1 MTVATTSTATTA
13 ITTTT
18 ETITASTK
26 GEIPDWKVT
35 GDWFDVCKCNIPC
48 PCEFAQTPTY
58 GDCEGILA
66 YNFKEGN
73 YGETHLD
80 DLNVIAVG
88 SFKGNIWAGDGK
100 TKVDLALFFDEKANE
115 QREAL
120 SMIFSGRAG
129 GFMAEFAKLVG
140 EVRGIEYAPIKFELA
155 DDLSYWSA
163 EIPGKVFAKAEAL
176 TGPTTPPG
184 KRVQTINPPGSEVGP
199 GGVTTWGIS
208 LADEAETIGFKWKRK
223 GRSSK
228 HIPFEWSGP

>member
-13 ITTTT
+13 TTTT

-26 GEIPDWKVT
+26 SEIPNWQVT

-48 PCEFAQTPTY
+48 PCVFAQTPTY

-66 YNFKEGN
+66 YNIKEGN
-73 YGETHLD
+73 YGETHLE

-115 QREAL
+115 QQSEAL

-140 EVRGIEYAPIKFELA
+140 EIRGIKYAPIKFELA

-176 TGPTTPPG
+176 NGPTTPPG

-199 GGVTTWGIS
+199 GGVATWGIS
-208 LADEAETIGFKWKRK
+208 LADEADTIGFKWKRK

>member
-1 MTVATTSTATTA
+1 MAAATTIEANTTTA
-13 ITTTT
+13 ETTTT
-18 ETITASTK
+18 ASAK
-26 GEIPDWKVT
+26 GEIPNWRIT

-66 YNFKEGN
+66 YNIKKGN
-73 YGETHLD
+73 YGETPLD

-88 SFKGNIWAGDGK
+88 SFEGNIWAGDGK
-100 TKVDLALFFDEKANE
+100 TKVDLALFFDEKADE
-115 QREAL
+115 KQRVVL
-120 SMIFSGRAG
+120 NMIFSGKAG

-140 EVRGIEYAPIKFELA
+140 EVRGIEYAPVKFELA

-199 GGVTTWGIS
+199 GGVATWGIS
-208 LADEAETIGFKWKRK
+208 LADEADSRGFKWKRNS
-223 GRSSK
+223 RSSK